1 RECSNERNQE
11 RAVQN
16 DARSQDASGL
26 VLERV
31 LRRVADEAA
40 RVAHLVH
47 DGVAGVDARRTR
59 DALVLQALADV
70 DPRRADLNAPRAVD
84 AVTEP
89 GRLRIRSA
97 AARSARLAALCVVRD
112 DQRVTVEHR
121 ALEARVRTHVLAD
134 LLAEIPR
141 VAVRGKTVEQR
152 PEGFPGADRERRDA
166 MQQLLHGSEVA
177 DEREPG
183 PQAETDPEHL
193 LERLARELAQA
204 ARRRVELQDRKSRRL
219 NSSHV

>member
-1 RECSNERNQE
+1 
-11 RAVQN
+11 
-16 DARSQDASGL
+16 
-26 VLERV
+26 
-31 LRRVADEAA
+31 
-40 RVAHLVH
+40 
-47 DGVAGVDARRTR
+47 
-59 DALVLQALADV
+59 
-70 DPRRADLNAPRAVD
+70 
-84 AVTEP
+84 
-89 GRLRIRSA
+89 
-97 AARSARLAALCVVRD
+97 LCVVRD
-112 DQRVTVEHR
+112 DRRGTVEHR

-204 ARRRVELQDRKSRRL
+204 PRRRVELHALAAAAFRHPLHPQVHLGPYRL
-219 NSSHV
+219 RARVAAPQTPGERGKEEEAERGDDEETGEKNEILRP